1 MEAKMKLVSRLLLA
15 LPFAL
20 CALTGIARPLD
31 ATGACPS
38 AGTLAVADSHVDLRL
53 TAEILRRAAQ
63 LPPWFSRMDLSK
75 STLRLYKKANSTVLV
90 LTRCNLTACD
100 AERAYIGF
108 APRSGAWGASI
119 YLGGGGV
126 QLGHPVIPGA
136 AEEIMPDEIAPAVV
150 CAQNLDWGD

>member
-1 MEAKMKLVSRLLLA
+1 MRLKIRLLLGV
-15 LPFAL
+15 PFTV
-20 CALTGIARPLD
+20 CALNSFARPLD
-31 ATGACPS
+31 ATGTCSSGGALLR
-38 AGTLAVADSHVDLRL
+38 AEMHVDLRL

-75 STLRLYKKANSTVLV
+75 STLRLYKKENSTVLV

-108 APRSGAWGASI
+108 APRSGTWGASI

-126 QLGHPVIPGA
+126 ELGHPVIPGA
-136 AEEIMPDEIAPAVV
+136 AEEIMPDEIAPAVI